1 VSGGPKIARNLR
13 ELVVRFA
20 KENAGWGYRRI
31 IGELRKLRLRIGRSL
46 VRRILKDEGLTPSPT
61 RRGRAEETV
70 GRKFIRLH
78 VNTLVAGDLF
88 TKHVITPLGVRLAY
102 GNPKKTGIADWK
114 RNVVRRAA
122 VVYGQTLATRYGPTR
137 RKSE

>member
-1 VSGGPKIARNLR
+1 MRTVRSPKRVGRPKIARNLR

-31 IGELRKLRLRIGRSL
+31 IGELRKLRLRIGRSS

-78 VNTLVAGDLF
+78 VNTLVAYNFF
-88 TKHVITPLGVRLAY
+88 TKTVITPLGVRLAH
-102 GNPKKTGIADWK
+102 GDPGRTGIADWQL
-114 RNVVRRAA
+114 NVVRRAA
-122 VVYGQTLATRYGPTR
+122 VV
-137 RKSE
+137 